1 VLTVAASFS
10 VYRDFNS
17 DDDLLNS
24 SRLRASSSIFINS
37 GTPTTISFLSHLQ
50 QLTTSSLSTAT
61 GDIGPLHQQPF
72 SHHHQRLF
80 TVS

>member
-1 VLTVAASFS
+1 VFTVAASFS

-50 QLTTSSLSTAT
+50 QQQATSDLFTSSRSTIIIN
-61 GDIGPLHQQPF
+61 DSSP
-72 SHHHQRLF
+72 
-80 TVS
+80 

>member
-37 GTPTTISFLSHLQ
+37 GTSATISSLSHLQ
-50 QLTTSSLSTAT
+50 QQQATSGLFTSSRSA
-61 GDIGPLHQQPF
+61 IIINSSSP
-72 SHHHQRLF
+72 
-80 TVS
+80 